1 MPEMEEITI
10 EEQAGCGC
18 ETETRAGCASAVD
31 TPARP
36 DAKPC

>member
-1 MPEMEEITI
+1 MPEMEEITT

-18 ETETRAGCASAVD
+18 ETETPAGCACAVEA
-31 TPARP
+31 PARP